1 MKAQILEEAKSLFE
15 DGIKLLQSENYFEA
29 EKKFSKSLDLSPG
42 RLSIIHNLISIY
54 INTNQKSKLK
64 KILNRFEN
72 LSNEKEI
79 LYGEAFLSYFNND
92 FLNSIKVCKKIINY
106 DQFKDAIED
115 LLASNYKK
123 QKDFLGSLKIYKKK
137 SFSIL

>member
-1 MKAQILEEAKSLFE
+1 MKVKILEEAKALFE

-54 INTNQKSKLK
+54 INTSQQSKLEN
-64 KILNRFEN
+64 ILKRFEN

-79 LYGEAFLSYFNND
+79 LYGKAFLYYFKND
-92 FLNSIKVCKKIINY
+92 FLNSINVCKKIINY
-106 DQFKDAIED
+106 DNF
-115 LLASNYKK
+115 
-123 QKDFLGSLKIYKKK
+123 
-137 SFSIL
+137 